1 MKHKTR
7 EWTSAL
13 MDAMDQGVM
22 DPRAVVDMCMSY
34 MSEFQVADMCRV
46 NDLMFL
52 VPSEH
57 EEEDSDH
64 D

>member
-1 MKHKTR
+1 MSHKTR

-22 DPRAVVDMCMSY
+22 DPRAVADMCMSY
-34 MSEFQVADMCRV
+34 MSEFQVADMCRA

-52 VPSEH
+52 VPD
-57 EEEDSDH
+57 EEDD
-64 D
+64 DDND

>member
-7 EWTSAL
+7 EWTTAL
-13 MDAMDQGVM
+13 MGALDQGVM
-22 DPRAVVDMCMSY
+22 DPRAVADMCMSY
-34 MSEFQVADMCRV
+34 MSEFQVMDMCQV

-52 VPSEH
+52 VPDEDD
-57 EEEDSDH
+57 EDSND

>member
-7 EWTSAL
+7 EWTTAL
-13 MDAMDQGVM
+13 MDSLDQGVM
-22 DPRAVVDMCMSY
+22 DPRAVADMCMSY
-34 MSEFQVADMCRV
+34 MSEFQVMDMCQA

-52 VPSEH
+52 VPDEDD
-57 EEEDSDH
+57 EDSND

>member
-22 DPRAVVDMCMSY
+22 DPRAVADMCMSY

-52 VPSEH
+52 VPGEH
-57 EEEDSDH
+57 EEDSDH
-64 D
+64 G